1 MPANRTL
8 ALLRAL
14 TVTSAL
20 GFALIPRIAVAQT
33 SQAAPGTDATATTT
47 AATTTA
53 PTDQEEPTVLS
64 PFVVDAAED
73 KGGYKANSTLAG
85 TRVRTDL
92 KDVASAITVV
102 TAQFLQDTGAKNAE
116 DLLVYTPSTEV
127 SGIRGNFSGAAG
139 SAVAQE
145 NTVSATTRVRGLDS
159 ADNTRDYFLTDIPW
173 DAFNVGRVD
182 LQRGPNSILFGTGS
196 PAGIIN
202 VSTNGA
208 SFTNSYNVTNRFD
221 EYGSLRDSATLNQE
235 IIPGVLAIRLAALQ
249 DNEKYEQAFAF
260 NNTTRYYG
268 AFRFDPKLFGKD
280 SHTSIRG
287 NYEYG
292 NQTSDNP
299 RSLPPTDE
307 ITPWFQG
314 SITVGGVTNPGYN
327 KITENQF
334 SLTNTNPFPGGPAL
348 PGGSGGPLSAGLFE
362 LGGWS
367 QGRSYW
373 ADVVNYYE
381 ATPVNV
387 NNVANAQAPSGTP
400 IQVVTAE
407 ANQGLV
413 PAATFGSTQ
422 YGAETINGISAF
434 RPDAIPPFSLYADY
448 LGAGN
453 GNTGGSGNPAN
464 YALPFTPI
472 PGGVYYTDKVITDP
486 TIFNFYKN
494 LLDGPNKHEWKNW
507 TAFNFAVDQTFFDDR
522 LGFEISYDEQKY
534 TEGEEPWL
542 EGENY
547 AIAVDIN
554 QTYANGAPNPNVG
567 RPDVAQAAS
576 GGEDNNYQ
584 TTTTRFTWRF
594 TPTFELRAADLFG
607 NSTLSNILGKSILTG
622 LYEKTNVNTFT
633 YQFAEYAATP
643 DYITDNNPNG
653 VAAPNA
659 GVGSNGSFEW
669 LAYIGPSLAGKPSAS
684 GANLNALNYV
694 IAPARNETTLNFNST
709 WNKPTDP
716 NTPGYVNP
724 AAPYTY
730 TNSVNG
736 SVNQSVQ
743 YENPAN
749 YVGWTNEQIG
759 YQSWSNPA
767 DQSNLVTAA
776 NRSRYEDESQ
786 GITWQGYFLNG
797 DLVPS
802 LGWRKDKVTDYQ
814 TAAVTNQQTGIT
826 SLDFPDNLASRT
838 DVQGTSKTWGGVYHF
853 PKELMAKLPGDLTF
867 SVFGNRSENFKP
879 DAARLSVAGLPIP
892 NASGTTTEY
901 GFTAT
906 ALNDKV
912 TLKVDWFKTI
922 VKNADLN
929 GTTGN
934 SIAGLGSNGYF
945 LADGVIWG
953 YGWAAAL
960 QDGLA
965 GKTPNTNYWDYGSGS
980 GYATGSAQYI
990 ATNSYSQQIVNAW
1003 LNVPL
1008 ADTYFTSYNL
1018 EPPIKPSLAKA
1029 SGQLDSAFLNGYND
1043 LTAPNEGSGSDFGDH
1058 VTTVDN
1064 LSKGVEIELT
1074 TQLLRNWN
1082 LTLNYSHVN
1091 ATHSDID
1098 PAAQAFISQLTG
1110 FMNGPGGAIR
1120 MWCNSC
1126 GTLGADWNSSIV
1138 APFTVE
1144 LNDQG
1149 HEAPEVSPWRV
1160 NVVSNYTFD
1169 RGPIK
1174 GAFVG
1179 GALRM
1184 EASRILGYLYNPN
1197 FKNVNSSDPNYAN
1210 VVAVT
1215 EGGLD
1220 VNQPIMGPTDTHVD
1234 MWVGYT
1240 RKVYKNVN
1248 WRVQLN
1254 LKSVGEKDHLTPAQY
1269 EPDGSLALARIQ
1281 QGMGWTLENSFDF

>member
-1 MPANRTL
+1 
-8 ALLRAL
+8 
-14 TVTSAL
+14 V
-20 GFALIPRIAVAQT
+20 PRIAVAQNAPAP
-33 SQAAPGTDATATTT
+33 AADATATTT
-47 AATTTA
+47 AAAA
-53 PTDQEEPTVLS
+53 PSDQEEPTVLS

-73 KGGYKANSTLAG
+73 KGSYKANSTLAG

-139 SAVAQE
+139 AAVAQE

-159 ADNTRDYFLTDIPW
+159 ADNTRDYFLSDIPW

-221 EYGSLRDSATLNQE
+221 EYGSLRDSATINQE

-307 ITPWFQG
+307 ITPWFQ
-314 SITVGGVTNPGYN
+314 SQITVGGVTNPGYN

-334 SLTNTNPFPGGPAL
+334 SLTNTNPVAGGPAL
-348 PGGSGGPLSAGLFE
+348 PGGSGGPLSAGLFQ

-381 ATPVNV
+381 ATPTNLNSVT
-387 NNVANAQAPSGTP
+387 NAQAPSGTP
-400 IQVVTAE
+400 IQVITAE

-413 PAATFGSTQ
+413 PAATFGGTV
-422 YGAETINGISAF
+422 YGATSIGGISAF

-453 GNTGGSGNPAN
+453 GNTGGAGNPAN
-464 YALPFTPI
+464 YSIPFTPI

-486 TIFNFYKN
+486 SIFNFYKN

-507 TAFNFAVDQTFFDDR
+507 TAFNLAVDQTFFDDR
-522 LGFEISYDEQKY
+522 LGFELSYDEQKY

-547 AIAVDIN
+547 AIGVDIN
-554 QTYANGAPNPNVG
+554 QTYANGTANPNVG
-567 RPDVAQAAS
+567 RPDVAQASS

-584 TTTTRFTWRF
+584 TTTSRFTWRF
-594 TPTFELRAADLFG
+594 TPTVELRASDFFG
-607 NSTLSNILGKSILTG
+607 NSTLTNILGKSIFTG

-633 YQFAEYAATP
+633 YQFAEYATTP
-643 DYITDNNPNG
+643 SYITDNNLQT
-653 VAAPNA
+653 ATATNA
-659 GVGSNGSFEW
+659 VGSNGSFEW
-669 LAYIGPSLAGKPSAS
+669 LAYIGPSLANKSSAS

-694 IAPARNETTLNFNST
+694 IAPPTNEAALNFNST

-730 TNSVNG
+730 TNTVNG
-736 SVNQSVQ
+736 SVNQSIQ

-749 YVGWTNEQIG
+749 YVGWVNENIG
-759 YQSWSNPA
+759 YQSWSDPQ
-767 DQSNLVTAA
+767 DRSNLVTAA
-776 NRSRYEDESQ
+776 NRSRYQDESE

-814 TAAVTNQQTGIT
+814 TAAVTNQATGIT

-838 DVQGTSKTWGGVYHF
+838 DVAGSSKTWGGVYHF
-853 PKELMAKLPGDLTF
+853 PKELMAKLPGDVSF
-867 SVFGNRSENFKP
+867 SIFGNRSENFKP

-929 GTTGN
+929 GTNGN

-965 GKTPNTNYWDYGSGS
+965 GKTPNTNYWDYGNGS

-990 ATNSYSQQIVNAW
+990 ATNAASQQIVNAW
-1003 LNVPL
+1003 LNIPL
-1008 ADTYFTSYNL
+1008 ADSYFTSYNL
-1018 EPPIKPSLAKA
+1018 SPAIKPSLAKA
-1029 SGQLDSAFLNGYND
+1029 SGQLDAAFLGGYND
-1043 LTAPNEGSGSDFGDH
+1043 LTAPNEGGGSDFGDH

-1082 LTLNYSHVN
+1082 VTLNYSHVN
-1091 ATHSDID
+1091 ATHEDID

-1110 FMNGPGGAIR
+1110 FMNGPGGQIR

-1149 HEAPEVSPWRV
+1149 HEAPEVSPWRL
-1160 NVVSNYTFD
+1160 NLITNYTFD

-1174 GAFVG
+1174 GVFVG

-1184 EASRILGYLYNPN
+1184 EASRILGYRYNPN
-1197 FKNVNSSDPNYAN
+1197 FKNVNSTDPNYSN

-1220 VNQPIMGPTDTHVD
+1220 VGQPIMGPTDTHVD
-1234 MWVGYT
+1234 MWIGYS

-1254 LKSVGEKDHLTPAQY
+1254 LRSVGEKDHLTPAQY

-1281 QGMGWTLENSFDF
+1281 EGMGWTLENSFDF

>member
-1 MPANRTL
+1 
-8 ALLRAL
+8 
-14 TVTSAL
+14 
-20 GFALIPRIAVAQT
+20 
-33 SQAAPGTDATATTT
+33 
-47 AATTTA
+47 
-53 PTDQEEPTVLS
+53 VLS

-73 KGGYKANSTLAG
+73 KGSYKANSTLAG

-235 IIPGVLAIRLAALQ
+235 IIPGILAIRLSVLQ
-249 DNEKYEQAFAF
+249 DDEKYEQAFAF
-260 NNTTRYYG
+260 NNTNRYYG

-287 NYEYG
+287 NYESG
-292 NQTSDNP
+292 KQTSDNP
-299 RSLPPTDE
+299 RSLPPTDL
-307 ITPWFQG
+307 ITPWFQNT
-314 SITVGGVTNPGYN
+314 ITVGGVTNPGYQ

-334 SLTNTNPFPGGPAL
+334 SLNNQNPFPGGPGL
-348 PGGSGGPLSAGLFE
+348 PGAYGGPLDAGLFT
-362 LGGWS
+362 LGGFT

-373 ADVVNYYE
+373 ADVINYYE
-381 ATPVNV
+381 ATPVAS
-387 NNVANAQAPSGTP
+387 NNIANAQTPSGTP
-400 IQVVTAE
+400 IMVIAAE
-407 ANQGLV
+407 ANVGLV
-413 PAATFGSTQ
+413 PTTTIGGTQ
-422 YGAETINGISAF
+422 YGGDAIAGISAF
-434 RPDAIPPFSLYADY
+434 RPAWIPPFSTYAQF
-448 LGAGN
+448 LGSGN
-453 GNTGGSGNPAN
+453 GTTPSNGNPAN

-486 TIFNFYKN
+486 TIFNFYKQ

-507 TAFNFAVDQTFFDDR
+507 TAFNLAVDQTFFDDR
-522 LGFEISYDEQKY
+522 LGFELAYDQQKY
-534 TEGEEPWL
+534 TEGDEPWL

-547 AIAVDIN
+547 AIGIDIN
-554 QTYANGAPNPNVG
+554 ATYANGAANPNVG

-584 TTTTRFTWRF
+584 TTITRQTWRF
-594 TPTFELRAADLFG
+594 TPTVELRAADLFG

-622 LYEKTNVNTFT
+622 LYEKTTVINDTF
-633 YQFAEYAATP
+633 QFGEYGDTPAFGAANSLPQNPPTN
-643 DYITDNNPNG
+643 YI
-653 VAAPNA
+653 
-659 GVGSNGSFEW
+659 GSTGSFEW
-669 LAYIGPSLAGKPSAS
+669 LAYIGPSLMNASSAH
-684 GANLNALNYV
+684 GANLNAINYV
-694 IAPARNETTLNFNST
+694 ISPPANETTLNFNST

-724 AAPYTY
+724 GAPYTY
-730 TNSVNG
+730 TNNVNG
-736 SVNQSVQ
+736 SVNQSIQ

-749 YVGWTNEQIG
+749 YVGWQNENIG
-759 YQSWSNPA
+759 YLNWADPA
-767 DQSNLVTAA
+767 DRSDLVTAGD
-776 NRSRYEDESQ
+776 RSRYQDESE

-802 LGWRKDKVTDYQ
+802 LGWRKDKVTNYQ
-814 TAAVTNQQTGIT
+814 STAVTNQTTGIT
-826 SLDFPDNLASRT
+826 SLDYPDNLASRT
-838 DVQGTSKTWGGVYHF
+838 DVQGTSKTWGGVYHL
-853 PKELMAKLPGDLTF
+853 PKELMSKLPGDMTL
-867 SVFGNRSENFKP
+867 SVFMNRSENFKP
-879 DAARLSVAGLPIP
+879 DAARLSLAGLPIP
-892 NASGTTTEY
+892 NAEGTTTEY
-901 GFTAT
+901 GFTTT
-906 ALNDKV
+906 ALNDKIS
-912 TLKVDWFKTI
+912 LKVDWFKTI
-922 VKNADLN
+922 VKNADLD
-929 GTTGN
+929 GTNGN

-945 LADGVIWG
+945 IADGLIWG

-960 QDGLA
+960 QDGLN
-965 GKTPNTNYWDYGSGS
+965 GKTPNTNYWDYGAGS
-980 GYATGSAQYI
+980 GYTTGSAQYI
-990 ATNSYSQQIVNAW
+990 ATNSQSTQIVNAW
-1003 LNVPL
+1003 INIPL
-1008 ADTYFTSYNL
+1008 ADSFFSSYNL
-1018 EPPIKPSLAKA
+1018 SPPIKPSLAKG
-1029 SGQLDSAFLNGYND
+1029 SGQLDAAFLDGYND
-1043 LTAPNEGSGSDFGDH
+1043 QTAPNVGGGSDFGDH

-1064 LSKGVEIELT
+1064 LSKGVEVELT

-1082 LTLNYSHVN
+1082 VTLNYSHVN

-1098 PAAQAFISQLTG
+1098 PAAQAFISQITG
-1110 FMNGPGGAIR
+1110 FMNGPGGQIR

-1126 GTLGADWNSSIV
+1126 GTLGADWNTSIV

-1149 HEAPEVSPWRV
+1149 HEAPEVSPWRL
-1160 NVVSNYTFD
+1160 NLITNYSFD

-1174 GAFVG
+1174 GVFVG

-1184 EASRILGYLYNPN
+1184 EASRILGYRYNPN
-1197 FKNVNSSDPNYAN
+1197 YKNVNSTDPNYAN

-1220 VNQPIMGPTDTHVD
+1220 VSQPIMGPTDTHVD
-1234 MWVGYT
+1234 MWIGYT

-1254 LKSVGEKDHLTPAQY
+1254 LKSVGEKDHLTPSQY

-1281 QGMGWTLENSFDF
+1281 EGMGWTLENSFDF